1 MPVYEESGT
10 LVVSGGR
17 VDVTGV
23 INPNGLDGL
32 RVDGCRGGET
42 TEGGDRVDWIA
53 GVGGGD
59 RVD

>member
-1 MPVYEESGT
+1 MPVYKESGT

-23 INPNGLDGL
+23 IKPTGLDGL
-32 RVDGCRGGET
+32 RVDGCTGGET
-42 TEGGDRVDWIA
+42 TGGGDAVDRTA